1 MAKKAI
7 IVGTALVLWAGD
19 IKSSLTRKHG
29 PASKE
34 KKPQEKQT
42 SPIDL
47 SESPDQRSITRWN
60 THSNI

>member
-1 MAKKAI
+1 MAKGAI
-7 IVGTALVLWAGD
+7 IAAAALVLWAGD
-19 IKSSLTRKHG
+19 VKSSLTKKQG

-34 KKPQEKQT
+34 KKPLEKQT
-42 SPIDL
+42 SPINL

>member
-1 MAKKAI
+1 MAKNAI
-7 IVGTALVLWAGD
+7 IAATGLVLWAGD
-19 IKSSLTRKHG
+19 IKSSLTRKQG
-29 PASKE
+29 PAPKE

-47 SESPDQRSITRWN
+47 SESPDQRLITRWN